1 MRLSICCL
9 IPLATLTCIMPAA
22 LAETEAPVDIVEAR
36 TQLSAA
42 DRDLNEVY
50 RRCTAPEAGTVQA
63 IAALREAQRKW
74 LEVRDQTARAYQLN
88 ESSREPKDDEYY
100 IHAQAVMTWSRV
112 EELKTLFGC
121 E

>member
-1 MRLSICCL
+1 MRAHVRRL
-9 IPLATLTCIMPAA
+9 IPALALACAGAAA

-42 DRDLNEVY
+42 DRDLNDLY
-50 RRCTAPEAGTVQA
+50 QRCTAPEAATVQS

-74 LEVRDQTARAYQLN
+74 LEVRDLTARAYQLN
-88 ESSREPKDDEYY
+88 ESSREPKDDEHY
-100 IHAQAVMTWSRV
+100 IHAQAVMTWSRA
-112 EELKTLFGC
+112 EELKSLFGC